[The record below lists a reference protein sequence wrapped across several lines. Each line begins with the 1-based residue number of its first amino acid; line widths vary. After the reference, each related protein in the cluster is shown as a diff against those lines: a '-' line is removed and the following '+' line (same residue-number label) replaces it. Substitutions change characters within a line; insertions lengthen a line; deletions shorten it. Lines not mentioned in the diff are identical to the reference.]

1 MLTDEQFKEYLTKVS
16 EISGDNESVMT
27 VLKEMQDAYEAP
39 PIYTDDDVINKES
52 GKRWSEDYSELKK
65 AYRDRFF
72 SKGEIIEQQKED
84 VSDDEKAMDISFE
97 DLFEEK
103 KGE

>member
-1 MLTDEQFKEYLTKVS
+1 MLTDEQFKAYLTKVS
-16 EISGDNESVMT
+16 EISGDNEDVMN
-27 VLKEMQDAYEAP
+27 VLKEMQDNYEAP
-39 PIYTDDDVINKES
+39 PIYTDEDVINKES
-52 GKRWSEDYSELKK
+52 GKRWSEDYNDLKK

-72 SKGEIIEQQKED
+72 SKEEIIDQQKED
-84 VSDDEKAMDISFE
+84 VSDDEKAMEISFE

>member
-16 EISGDNESVMT
+16 EITGDNEDVMN
-27 VLKEMQDAYEAP
+27 VLKEMQDNYEAP

-52 GKRWSEDYSELKK
+52 GKRWSDDYNDLKK

-72 SKGEIIEQQKED
+72 SKGEVTEQQKED
-84 VSDDEKAMDISFE
+84 VSDDEKAMDITFE

>member
-1 MLTDEQFKEYLTKVS
+1 MLSDEQFKEYLTKVS
-16 EISGDNESVMT
+16 EISGDNEDVMN

-52 GKRWSEDYSELKK
+52 GKRWIEDYNDLKK

-72 SKGEIIEQQKED
+72 SKEEIIDQQKED
-84 VSDDEKAMDISFE
+84 VLDDEKAMEISFE